1 MPSPEGPPVEGTLV
15 TKRVDPRT
23 IPPVSVS
30 VMIGCALLALT
41 LPQVAQGNPLAKDH
55 TGIRWYLPF
64 RTAREASADQGR
76 LLLIKP
82 VAFGTTPDG
91 GW

>member
-1 MPSPEGPPVEGTLV
+1 M

-23 IPPVSVS
+23 IPPDSVPF
-30 VMIGCALLALT
+30 MIGCALLALA
-41 LPQVAQGNPLAKDH
+41 LPQVAQGNPLAKDQ

-64 RTAREASADQGR
+64 RAAREASADQGR

>member
-1 MPSPEGPPVEGTLV
+1 
-15 TKRVDPRT
+15 
-23 IPPVSVS
+23 
-30 VMIGCALLALT
+30 MIGGALFALV

-64 RTAREASADQGR
+64 RTARDASADQGR

-82 VAFGTTPDG
+82 VAFGTTLDG